1 MRRNRKLLFGNKF
14 AFGPP
19 DTGAVSSAS
28 ALSMFA
34 YNILGYAAAP
44 FVCGLLAETFSLRW
58 GFRTVLLSSAVAFIG
73 LLSAWRI
80 AERELEAKKLLRRRG
95 RLAHT
100 NPMRDSY
107 ASSREPENAGE
118 SNLEDIKT
126 TALPGCE
133 GLHPNADALNA
144 SCLVDEPRS
153 LGDGEVRKARHAVG
167 TSLRNSAAQLGR
179 SLSLDQAAAVSAL
192 RVELAEPLTS
202 KSSHV
207 RSGL

>member
-1 MRRNRKLLFGNKF
+1 M
-14 AFGPP
+14 
-19 DTGAVSSAS
+19 
-28 ALSMFA
+28 
-34 YNILGYAAAP
+34 AAAVRRTANWP
-44 FVCGLLAETFSLRW
+44 WWSTTRVVPCPGHRHDPVKCLADLVW
-58 GFRTVLLSSAVAFIG
+58 I
-73 LLSAWRI
+73 
-80 AERELEAKKLLRRRG
+80 RG

-118 SNLEDIKT
+118 SNLQDIKT

-133 GLHPNADALNA
+133 GLHPNADALNG

-179 SLSLDQAAAVSAL
+179 SLSLDQAAVSAL